1 MRAYSIRSFVTLIV
15 LLQCLSLELPAQSTK
30 ESPSGWEIYLAARET
45 VGAKSDNAPIRDY
58 TFDLKTTVDADGK
71 PRQIESSVWY
81 LVPGFVRQ
89 QIQSPQ
95 GVVSVI
101 FDGEKGWREI
111 ESGIQPMPEDA
122 VGRIRA
128 DLARSHV
135 MLAPPPER
143 SDVRFLRSEEVDG
156 RPASVIEIRDV
167 GGTPLRLYVDVDSH
181 DVVKQVF
188 MGDAPDGTMS
198 QVEEFYSDFREIGGY
213 RWHHKRK
220 VVRNGKPALESETS
234 NLKVNSGLTKSDIL
248 R

>member
-1 MRAYSIRSFVTLIV
+1 M
-15 LLQCLSLELPAQSTK
+15 PA
-30 ESPSGWEIYLAARET
+30 
-45 VGAKSDNAPIRDY
+45 
-58 TFDLKTTVDADGK
+58 
-71 PRQIESSVWY
+71 
-81 LVPGFVRQ
+81 
-89 QIQSPQ
+89 
-95 GVVSVI
+95 
-101 FDGEKGWREI
+101 
-111 ESGIQPMPEDA
+111 DA

-135 MLAPPPER
+135 MLAPPPEI
-143 SDVRFLRSEEVDG
+143 SDVQFLRSEEVDG
-156 RPASVIEIRDV
+156 RPTDVIEIRDV

-188 MGDAPDGTMS
+188 IGDAPDGTMS